1 MAVEFAFQ
9 ARRKPESIEM
19 KDCPDF
25 VFGSVTRKMREP
37 KVGSV
42 MTEFAGPRAGAG
54 GFGRTFVSVM
64 ALYVDGATCASEM
77 TALKNIAKELIM
89 IALVNRAGQ
98 LRSFFILIQMDL
110 VTSGQTHLEQWFCG
124 VDYPL
129 RMAIRY

>member
-77 TALKNIAKELIM
+77 TALKNMVKKVIM
-89 IALVNRAGQ
+89 LAQVNRAGQ
-98 LRSFFILIQMDL
+98 LRSFFILIQMAAGH
-110 VTSGQTHLEQWFCG
+110 TSSNGSGQGLPVKDGDQI
-124 VDYPL
+124 L
-129 RMAIRY
+129 K